1 MRDEQLNGLKTN
13 DLNIINDLKRL
24 GQLIFK
30 SVSLG
35 GHQSFI
41 HKPYT

>member
-13 DLNIINDLKRL
+13 VLNIINDLKGL

-30 SVSLG
+30 SVSLD